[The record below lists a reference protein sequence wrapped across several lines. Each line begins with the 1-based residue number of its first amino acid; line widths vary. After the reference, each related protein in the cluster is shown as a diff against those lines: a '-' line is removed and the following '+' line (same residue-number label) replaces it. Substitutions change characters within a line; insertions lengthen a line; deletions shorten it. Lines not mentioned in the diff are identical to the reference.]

1 MADDRYGRNGD
12 TMLKDERRE
21 KPYLVAT
28 HVLSKEE
35 ALENYSSIANGYNHF
50 IEHWLPGIEQR
61 VNDFTAI
68 VREIRDENRANH
80 ESIKA
85 AVRAGM
91 ANIAKD
97 VLSETRRQLQA
108 ELTAAAI
115 GAPSKNVKPTAP
127 LGLGE
132 GFDPELTPHGGI
144 RIDHI
149 QLAALQE
156 RLDRQDRD
164 AELKA
169 AEARGAEMA
178 LDTER
183 ANAAK
188 FKKRVLFWL
197 KVAGATLPI
206 LAVVFSLLVHVLHLW
221 DSVDP
226 PARTPANLA
235 LPR

>member
-1 MADDRYGRNGD
+1 MSDDRYQGNGD
-12 TMLKDERRE
+12 TMPRDERRE
-21 KPYLVAT
+21 KPYLVPA

-35 ALENYSSIANGYNHF
+35 ALENYASIANGYNHF

-68 VREIRDENRANH
+68 VREIRDENRANQDA
-80 ESIKA
+80 IRA

-97 VLSETRRQLQA
+97 VLNETRRQMQA
-108 ELTAAAI
+108 ELTAI
-115 GAPSKNVKPTAP
+115 GVPPKSTKPTAP
-127 LGLGE
+127 LGLGQ

-144 RIDHI
+144 RIDHV

-156 RLDRQDRD
+156 RLDRQDRA

-178 LDTER
+178 LDMER
-183 ANAAK
+183 ANI
-188 FKKRVLFWL
+188 KKLKGRILFWL
-197 KVAGATLPI
+197 KVAGGVIPI
-206 LAVVFSLLVHVLHLW
+206 LAILFSLLAHVLHVW
-221 DSVDP
+221 DAVDP
-226 PARTPANLA
+226 PKSPANLA
-235 LPR
+235 LPK

>member
-1 MADDRYGRNGD
+1 MSDERYGRNGD
-12 TMLKDERRE
+12 PMLKDERRE

-68 VREIRDENRANH
+68 VREIRDENRANQDA
-80 ESIKA
+80 IRA

-97 VLSETRRQLQA
+97 VLNETRRQMQA
-108 ELTAAAI
+108 ELTAI
-115 GAPSKNVKPTAP
+115 GSPKSTKPTAP
-127 LGLGE
+127 LGLGQ

-144 RIDHI
+144 RIDHV

-156 RLDRQDRD
+156 RLDRQDRA

-183 ANAAK
+183 ANI
-188 FKKRVLFWL
+188 KKLKGRILFWL
-197 KVAGATLPI
+197 KVASGAIPI
-206 LAVVFSLLVHVLHLW
+206 LAILFSLLAHVLHVW
-221 DSVDP
+221 DAVDP
-226 PARTPANLA
+226 PKPPANLA
-235 LPR
+235 LPK